1 METNTKKPIVESIS
15 LRNSC
20 GQVIDTGSVLVFGN
34 EPLTFTFD
42 NLDFKVVFLSDN
54 NSKEA
59 SMEAGV
65 KKENDEPQY
74 FEIKIINAD
83 GERFVGCHGPFEV
96 ALFQGHQLLLSFSIH
111 GLPSGNKVFFYT
123 WILGDEV
130 KKNEAKDA
138 SDDSNVENA
147 CS

>member
-1 METNTKKPIVESIS
+1 
-15 LRNSC
+15 
-20 GQVIDTGSVLVFGN
+20 
-34 EPLTFTFD
+34 
-42 NLDFKVVFLSDN
+42 
-54 NSKEA
+54 
-59 SMEAGV
+59 MEAGV

-83 GERFVGCHGPFEV
+83 GERFVGCHGTFEV

-111 GLPSGNKVFFYT
+111 GLPSGNKLFFYT